1 MNHPAAKT
9 YLPLVRWSE
18 EDQRYVGSCPPV
30 IGDCC
35 HGADPAR
42 VMRDLLVIV
51 DEHLA
56 LMDADGIPYPPAT
69 NRPYSGKVPLR
80 ITPDLHR
87 AIAARAAQAGESVN
101 RYIELALLGAA
112 GKHHR

>member
-1 MNHPAAKT
+1 MTHPAAKT

-42 VMRDLLVIV
+42 VMRDILV
-51 DEHLA
+51 
-56 LMDADGIPYPPAT
+56 
-69 NRPYSGKVPLR
+69 N
-80 ITPDLHR
+80 HR
-87 AIAARAAQAGESVN
+87 
-101 RYIELALLGAA
+101 
-112 GKHHR
+112 H